1 MDGEITF
8 MTISLEQSPEDQGA
22 GTRVNDITYTGNPG
36 AGPAGTVSFDAN
48 ASVTLQRTSQQRF
61 FPPAPAFST
70 LGIYLPNTPAG
81 PQFGTPTIGYRRF
94 VEIKHVEFAQTSPT
108 VPVGWRSS
116 TPESAAIRVYSRNS
130 GPHVS
135 IALTGI
141 GSQVRDYFVVKG
153 EDSTPLG
160 RIVQYDQANP
170 TMSYTSVNL
179 FPGPYRGDGITA
191 YTPGALL
198 ANQLLVNATPSSIT
212 QDSTSLAS
220 NSTGS
225 AQHAAIIRKTHST
238 LTPSVDFAAL
248 RVNSFSP
255 AGVKYFVAFSVG
267 STETGSINSPGTTTT
282 YSTTS
287 DYRLKDDVMDISDGL
302 DIIDK
307 LKPKVW
313 KWKNDNNPG
322 IGFLAHE
329 VQEAIV
335 DAPTMGMVSGEKD
348 QYVRI
353 GKLVDAN
360 GSAISSNV
368 DSEGAPIPDIIE
380 YTEDDEQLSK
390 WANTGLTWVET
401 GTRPIYQTMD
411 TSFLIAPLVSATKQL
426 KSQVSTLEE
435 KVALLEEKVAE
446 LQARS

>member
-1 MDGEITF
+1 MA
-8 MTISLEQSPEDQGA
+8 ISLEQNPSIDLGA
-22 GTRVNDITYTGNPG
+22 GTSISDITYTGNPG
-36 AGPAGTVSFDAN
+36 AGPAGPVSFV
-48 ASVTLQRTSQQRF
+48 ASASESLQRTNQSRF
-61 FPPAPAFST
+61 FPPAPAPTPF
-70 LGIYLPNTPAG
+70 LGQYLPGTPAG
-81 PQFGTPTIGYRRF
+81 PSFGVGTVGYRRF
-94 VEIKHVEFAQTSPT
+94 IEIKNVETATTSPT

-116 TPESAAIRVYSRNS
+116 TPQTAAIRVYSKNS

-135 IALTGI
+135 IAVTGI
-141 GSQVRDYFVVKG
+141 GSTDRDYFVVKG
-153 EDSTPLG
+153 EESQQFGQIIL
-160 RIVQYDQANP
+160 YDQANP
-170 TMSYTSVNL
+170 TNAYSSPNL

-198 ANQLLVNATPSSIT
+198 ANQLLVNATPSGAIT
-212 QDSTSLAS
+212 LNSSSLAP

-225 AQHAAIIRKTHST
+225 AEHAAIIRKTASV
-238 LTPSVDFAAL
+238 LTPTVDYAAL

-255 AGVKYFVAFSVG
+255 SGLKYFVAFSVG

-368 DSEGAPIPDIIE
+368 DSEGAPIPDSIE
-380 YTEDDEQLSK
+380 YTENSEQLSK

-426 KSQVSTLEE
+426 KSQISTLEE